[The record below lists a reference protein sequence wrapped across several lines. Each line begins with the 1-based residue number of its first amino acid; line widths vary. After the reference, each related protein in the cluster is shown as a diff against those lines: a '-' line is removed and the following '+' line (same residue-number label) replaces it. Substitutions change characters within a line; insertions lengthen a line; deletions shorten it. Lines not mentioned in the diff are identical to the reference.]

1 MQNPL
6 ITKKRKKRREVVI
19 APRRFPNIKLND
31 DYLTTTFVARPSTTT
46 TYMPRATLSVRS

>member
-6 ITKKRKKRREVVI
+6 ITKKRKKRRGVVI

-46 TYMPRATLSVRS
+46 TYMPRATLSMRS